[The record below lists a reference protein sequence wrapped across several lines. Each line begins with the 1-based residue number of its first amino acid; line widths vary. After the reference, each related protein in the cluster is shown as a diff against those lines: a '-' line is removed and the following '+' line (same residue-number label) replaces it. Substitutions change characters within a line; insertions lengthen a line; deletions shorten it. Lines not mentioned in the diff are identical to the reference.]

1 MPFGKRVAAAADLPK
16 KIGIVRNRKSER
28 VPERI
33 L

>member
-1 MPFGKRVAAAADLPK
+1 MPFGKRVAETADQPK

-28 VPERI
+28 VPERS